1 MRAQRGVE
9 RVTLSSVG
17 SLPEECVDHPEPQ
30 ANRHMAVLLGG
41 VDGPCPG
48 AEVLNLWFRNRHDS
62 AAYQRTR
69 WLLKPDDQDG
79 TSVHEFARV
88 PMRGAGEPDK
98 EFHDMMPPRQGSG
111 RILVGLA
118 RRQRFLPGSE
128 NCPDIPQQGWGR
140 RCEFLSQVEEHPF
153 AGVC

>member
-1 MRAQRGVE
+1 
-9 RVTLSSVG
+9 
-17 SLPEECVDHPEPQ
+17 
-30 ANRHMAVLLGG
+30 
-41 VDGPCPG
+41 
-48 AEVLNLWFRNRHDS
+48 
-62 AAYQRTR
+62 
-69 WLLKPDDQDG
+69 
-79 TSVHEFARV
+79 
-88 PMRGAGEPDK
+88 MRGAGEPDK